1 MCEIMLQMIRNAS
14 KPYGPLTMT
23 CTYVACYC
31 VYSCQSY
38 KYVWLTNSDYQD
50 NFQLRHDNIL
60 AQVLAEEGLVPLAVA
75 DKLGHKWRFVQFH
88 QKDKTGILHSKN
100 LHDYGKLSLS
110 DKLSLSNWT
119 LF

>member
-1 MCEIMLQMIRNAS
+1 
-14 KPYGPLTMT
+14 MT
-23 CTYVACYC
+23 HHVYVEEQRL
-31 VYSCQSY
+31 SRQFS
-38 KYVWLTNSDYQD
+38 
-50 NFQLRHDNIL
+50 FRHGNIL

-75 DKLGHKWRFVQFH
+75 DKLGHKWRFVQFQ
-88 QKDKTGILHSKN
+88 QKGKAGILHSKN